1 VSEAPGWVGRL
12 APFTC
17 QLQPPGGAPLRLSGR
32 IDDGRYRLIAE
43 RRGQRHELELSD
55 RIERSADG
63 AFAWVEP
70 RHHPLGPGLWL
81 TLEPAPPPAS
91 AAAATRAVALTLRLE
106 TRSPALERGAPV
118 FERLGGGPALA
129 RLLAP
134 PRWTATLAFGADGEA
149 LREPADVS

>member
-1 VSEAPGWVGRL
+1 MPGWVGRL

-17 QLQPPGGAPLRLSGR
+17 QLQPPGGAPLLLSGR
-32 IDDGRYRLIAE
+32 IDAGRYRLIAE
-43 RRGQRHELELSD
+43 RRGERHELDLSE

-70 RHHPLGPGLWL
+70 RLHHPFGPGLWL
-81 TLEPAPPPAS
+81 TLEQAPAAS
-91 AAAATRAVALTLRLE
+91 AAALTLRLE

-134 PRWTATLAFGADGEA
+134 PRWTATLGFDANGEA
-149 LREPADVS
+149 LRKSPDLS

>member
-17 QLQPPGGAPLRLSGR
+17 QLQPPGGAPLLLSGR

-43 RRGQRHELELSD
+43 RRGQRYALELSA
-55 RIERSADG
+55 RIERSDDG

-70 RHHPLGPGLWL
+70 CHQPLGPGLWL
-81 TLEPAPPPAS
+81 TLEQPPPS
-91 AAAATRAVALTLRLE
+91 AAAKRAVALTLRLE

-134 PRWTATLAFGADGEA
+134 PRWTATLGFDANGNA
-149 LREPADVS
+149 LRKPGDLS